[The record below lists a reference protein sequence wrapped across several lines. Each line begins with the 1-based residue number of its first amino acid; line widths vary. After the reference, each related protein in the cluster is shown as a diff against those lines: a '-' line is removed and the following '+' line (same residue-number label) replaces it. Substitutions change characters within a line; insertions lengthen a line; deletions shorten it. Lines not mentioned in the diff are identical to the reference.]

1 MKICSFYNITREN
14 DGYFKDILFM
24 FDTIPLNLWLGLIL
38 TFLTLSTVLKIGHQL
53 LDPEKKS
60 NVLWIT
66 SSAFLDQDNFPTN
79 RKYIIVL
86 SLFMSVGLFC
96 AMAYLTNSVSTDLV
110 VVPQPVAIANYDD
123 IISGKIGIVTNK
135 MFPEMEKFK
144 EQDPKSKE
152 YQLSKLFRNTAAD
165 PVVLGSLMKK
175 FFDQTLVV
183 VARPLMAES
192 TALYILSQSTDAG
205 IRALL
210 VSDPDASKFTN
221 VFLLHKDTNPI
232 TLRVVQTK

>member
-14 DGYFKDILFM
+14 GGYVKDILFM

-38 TFLTLSTVLKIGHQL
+38 TFLTFVTTLKIGHQL
-53 LDPEKKS
+53 LDPEKRS
-60 NVLWIT
+60 NVFWIT
-66 SSAFLDQDNFPTN
+66 SCAFLDQDNFPTN
-79 RKYIIVL
+79 RKYITVL

-96 AMAYLTNSVSTDLV
+96 AMAYVTNNISTDLV
-110 VVPQPVAIANYDD
+110 VVPEPVAIKNYDD

-135 MFPEMEKFK
+135 MFPEMEKFI

-152 YQLSKLFRNTAAD
+152 YQLSKLSRDTAAD

-183 VARPLMAES
+183 VARPLIAES
-192 TALYILSQSTDAG
+192 SALYMLSQSTDPG
-205 IRALL
+205 IRALVL
-210 VSDPDASKFTN
+210 SDPDASKFTS
-221 VFLLHKDTNPI
+221 VFLLRKDTDPI
-232 TLRVVQTK
+232 VLQIVQTK